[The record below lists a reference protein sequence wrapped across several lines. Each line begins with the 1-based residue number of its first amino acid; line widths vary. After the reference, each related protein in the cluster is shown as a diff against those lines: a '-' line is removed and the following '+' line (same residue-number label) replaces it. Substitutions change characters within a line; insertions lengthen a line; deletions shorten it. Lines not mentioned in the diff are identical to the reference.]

1 MVAVA
6 VNFVTVDRCFVIR
19 EGHSRPAMI
28 RVGPGVQPLQGIKL
42 YVLPRTR
49 ICTILVP
56 ASLTRVGLLY
66 FYLPLVES
74 SYHWAAEVRGE
85 GVLITTE

>member
-1 MVAVA
+1 
-6 VNFVTVDRCFVIR
+6 
-19 EGHSRPAMI
+19 MI
-28 RVGPGVQPLQGIKL
+28 LDPV
-42 YVLPRTR
+42 
-49 ICTILVP
+49 
-56 ASLTRVGLLY
+56 SLTKVGLLY

>member
-1 MVAVA
+1 MAVVAVS
-6 VNFVTVDRCFVIR
+6 FVTVDRCFVIR

-28 RVGPGVQPLQGIKL
+28 RVGLGVQPMQRIKL

-74 SYHWAAEVRGE
+74 SCRWVAEVRGE
-85 GVLITTE
+85 GVLVPTE

>member
-1 MVAVA
+1 VQGEGLCWRQGVLAL
-6 VNFVTVDRCFVIR
+6 VNPDTA
-19 EGHSRPAMI
+19 S
-28 RVGPGVQPLQGIKL
+28 
-42 YVLPRTR
+42 YTR
-49 ICTILVP
+49 ICTILDP